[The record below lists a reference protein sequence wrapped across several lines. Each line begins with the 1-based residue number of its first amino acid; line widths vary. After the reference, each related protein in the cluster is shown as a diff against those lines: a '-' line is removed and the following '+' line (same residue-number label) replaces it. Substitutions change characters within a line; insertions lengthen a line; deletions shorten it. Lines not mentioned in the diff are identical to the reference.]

1 MDILY
6 NANLLNVITCILWFL
21 VKYGWRNGFLWFK
34 YLFSSPVHLTTANVI
49 FSSFYS
55 AILFTVKFLI
65 NSARN
70 NKTCLFT
77 HPCKKQ
83 NSIVERE
90 FSKKFPQKSNRCPNR
105 RTEVISEQ
113 TSNLPFLRVLERQS
127 KGKFPSFCLRRRRSG
142 ETVVPIVE
150 EGRPKNTSWFELSNC
165 TKDAFEKA
173 RKGREFDTAKLL
185 PGSRGSNPFSPERAK
200 GRPCWV
206 ASAIFGHT
214 RTKKAG

>member
-21 VKYGWRNGFLWFK
+21 VKYGWRNAFLWFK

-55 AILFTVKFLI
+55 AILFTVEFLI
-65 NSARN
+65 NSVRN
-70 NKTCLFT
+70 SKTCLFT

-83 NSIVERE
+83 KSIVERE

-113 TSNLPFLRVLERQS
+113 TSNLPFLRALERQS

-142 ETVVPIVE
+142 
-150 EGRPKNTSWFELSNC
+150 GSNC
-165 TKDAFEKA
+165 RGRSAEEYFLIRAIKLHKGCVWKSEKRTRVWYGEAFT
-173 RKGREFDTAKLL
+173 RE
-185 PGSRGSNPFSPERAK
+185 PGFEPFFAEERAK